1 MQQSHYYG
9 SAWTWNE
16 ERKQYYYHAFDV
28 TEPHFNYRSPKVF
41 DEMKKVME
49 FWLSKGFAGFY
60 VNAVNALYKDEQFRD
75 EPLSHKTDD
84 PKSYD
89 YTEHIYT
96 ENVPETFEMVYKFRE
111 IIDNFFERNGG
122 SFKPILMTET
132 YANKNEYIKYF
143 GSEDGK
149 KEGSQIPFNFVMLDK
164 LNETSTANDFKEVID
179 GHVSFINNRQRLNW
193 VIGNHDHSR
202 VASRFRPE
210 KTDALLTFAM
220 TLPGVAITY
229 QVS

>member
-1 MQQSHYYG
+1 
-9 SAWTWNE
+9 
-16 ERKQYYYHAFDV
+16 
-28 TEPHFNYRSPKVF
+28 
-41 DEMKKVME
+41 ME

-122 SFKPILMTET
+122 SFKPILMTEA
-132 YANKNEYIKYF
+132 YGNKNEYIKYF